1 MGFSRQEYWS
11 RLSFPPPG
19 DLPVPGIEPVSPA
32 LADEFYTTEQPGKTF
47 HFLGEETKLENP
59 ALLGSNPGPII
70 YGLIPHP
77 H

>member
-19 DLPVPGIEPVSPA
+19 DPPDPVIEPTSPA
-32 LADEFYTTEQPGKTF
+32 LADEFYTTEKPGKTF
-47 HFLGEETKLENP
+47 HLLGEETKVENP
-59 ALLGSNPGPII
+59 TSLGSNPGPTT
-70 YGLIPHP
+70 YDLIPHS